1 MRYLIAVLVLSQLL
15 GCAAFLERKLTQI
28 QSTSEYL
35 PVVLQHFYQQ
45 QHYCHSASKNEQVS
59 CLHYYDLNVE
69 SLDEAKNF
77 NVEYDYHFIDDTRLV
92 DNVTFNLNT
101 QDEFSPLAVIFPG
114 YSMHAA
120 EMINYAAWLNDI
132 GFFPIIADGPT
143 YQQPFDFGLRYADLL
158 AKILAERYPERQ
170 VLLVGFSMGTSSIEP
185 FMNQH
190 PQVLG
195 AIAIAPMQ
203 DFKIVGSKVFAK
215 AKERNLML
223 RLIPQASVEKALA
236 NILEIN
242 QLDSETLDFKY
253 SAARLNQ
260 PVLVFSGEFDW
271 IAPATHL
278 EDDANITHIQLPYT
292 THFMLDHPWP
302 EIRTQT
308 ERWIEKVQL
317 PFNLVRREK
326 PEFQAASRDK
336 EPVFN

>member
-15 GCAAFLERKLTQI
+15 GCAAFIERKLTSA

-35 PVVLQHFYQQ
+35 PIVLQHFYQQ
-45 QHYCHSASKNEQVS
+45 QHYCLSASKNEQVH
-59 CLHYYDLNVE
+59 CLHYYDLSVE
-69 SLDEAKNF
+69 KSLEDNNF
-77 NVEYDYHFIDDTRLV
+77 NVNYDYHFIDDTRLI
-92 DNVTFNLNT
+92 DNVTFSLNI
-101 QDEFSPLAVIFPG
+101 QDELAPLAVIFPG
-114 YSMHAA
+114 YTMHAA

-158 AKILAERYPERQ
+158 AKILAERYPERP

-190 PQVLG
+190 PKVLG

-203 DFKIVGSKVFAK
+203 DFKTVGNTVFAR
-215 AKERNLML
+215 AKQRRLLL
-223 RLIPQASVEKALA
+223 RLIPQASVEQALT

-242 QLDSETLDFKY
+242 QLDSETLNFNY

-271 IAPATHL
+271 IAPAINL

-292 THFMLDHPWP
+292 NHFMLDHPWP

-308 ERWIEKVQL
+308 ERWIEKEQL
-317 PFNLVRREK
+317 PFNQVGREK
-326 PEFQAASRDK
+326 SEFRAS
-336 EPVFN
+336 EQGQEAGL